1 MNYAEKTTRFVD
13 YYLYNYVFLVP
24 KGNRVP
30 EIKGGIQIVDEAIY
44 YIGTWSSFINFSPV
58 EGEKIN

>member
-44 YIGTWSSFINFSPV
+44 TI
-58 EGEKIN
+58 